1 MIQHMT
7 CRETILIAPLSL
19 WFSLALAAA
28 GNSQSLLAP
37 QSTPT
42 LKVFVYS
49 FPKLSHSVIQGAESE
64 AERMLR
70 PVRIDLNWI
79 DCTSRVLP
87 ASCWSPQVATDLI
100 IRFLPKA
107 LPQASATALGISGS
121 SADYATAFI
130 FYERILAQRTH
141 THLLPAMLGRVLAH
155 EITHLLLPQ
164 EDHSEFGLMR
174 GHWRADDLR
183 VTSAASLGLPARS
196 VQFMYREA
204 LRRMG
209 TTDVA
214 LKSER
219 TEN

>member
-1 MIQHMT
+1 
-7 CRETILIAPLSL
+7 
-19 WFSLALAAA
+19 
-28 GNSQSLLAP
+28 
-37 QSTPT
+37 
-42 LKVFVYS
+42 
-49 FPKLSHSVIQGAESE
+49 
-64 AERMLR
+64 
-70 PVRIDLNWI
+70 
-79 DCTSRVLP
+79 
-87 ASCWSPQVATDLI
+87 LI

-174 GHWRADDLR
+174 GHWSADDLR